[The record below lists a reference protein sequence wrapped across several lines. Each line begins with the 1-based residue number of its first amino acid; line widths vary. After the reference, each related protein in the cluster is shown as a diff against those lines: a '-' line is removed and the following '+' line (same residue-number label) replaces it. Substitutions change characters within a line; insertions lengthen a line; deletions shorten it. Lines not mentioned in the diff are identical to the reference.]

1 MLTAWS
7 SPVDD
12 MTDRSLKERYAGRP
26 LLRLLD
32 DYVLDIIGALPSDTH
47 PVLLEVVR
55 LAYPKTAGATWQ
67 EVLENELQLEP
78 DLKSRIHAMWLD
90 YQQFIADQGHKA
102 DPSEF
107 AVSFADENFLPLINQ
122 SD

>member
-1 MLTAWS
+1 MLAAWS

-32 DYVLDIIGALPSDTH
+32 DYVLDIIGALPSETH

-78 DLKSRIHAMWLD
+78 DLKPRIHAMWLD